1 MPYTYPTNREMQ
13 RIAPAKIARASANRV
28 GLQIMPIRPVNA
40 AIVQWEQKDNY
51 FGLQQLRGLD
61 GRPNKVKPVGA
72 KRYSY
77 EPGVYGEFE
86 TITETELTIRAP
98 FNNPDVIVPVDDLV
112 TDRQDQLIVRELD
125 RIEYCVWTLLTTGTI
140 SVPLAGGAIGFQ
152 ATFPIQT
159 YTAGVPWAT
168 VATAT
173 PIKDYRN
180 VSVLGRGLGVQFGA
194 GARSYMNRGTATN
207 MVTNTNAADLGGRRV
222 SGGNTLDTSDGVNTF
237 LTSVG
242 VPGVVEYDEGYYDDT
257 NTFQLFIPNNKVV
270 VIGQRA
276 QGQRIGEYVKTYNA
290 VAKAAASYSF
300 VVDRANGGANG
311 VPVVPPNMEVHQ
323 GHSGGPVI
331 YYPGSVVV
339 MTV

>member
-1 MPYTYPTNREMQ
+1 MPYTYPQNRELQ
-13 RIAPAKIARASANRV
+13 AIAPAKIARASANRV
-28 GLQIMPIRPVNA
+28 GLQIMPIRGVNA
-40 AIVQWEQKDNY
+40 AIIQWDQKDNY

-61 GRPNKVKPVGA
+61 GRPSSVKPVGQ

-86 TITETELTIRAP
+86 VITETELTIRAP
-98 FNNPDVIVPVDDLV
+98 FNNPDVVIPVDDLV

-140 SVPLAGGAIGFQ
+140 SVPLPGGAIGFQ

-159 YTAGVPWAT
+159 YTAAVPWAT
-168 VATAT
+168 VATAA

-180 VSVLGRGLGVQFGA
+180 LKTMGRGLGVQFGA
-194 GARSYMNRGTATN
+194 GATSYMNTTTATN
-207 MVTNTNAADLGGRRV
+207 MLSNTNAADLAGRRV
-222 SGGNTLDTSDGVNTF
+222 VAGNTLDTSEAVNRF
-237 LTSVG
+237 LTSNG
-242 VPGVVEYDEGYYDDT
+242 APGIVEYDEGYYDDT
-257 NTFQLFIPNNKVV
+257 NTFQLFVPNNKVV

-276 QGQRIGEYVKTYNA
+276 QGQKIGEYVKTFNR
-290 VAKAAASYSF
+290 VAGGPTSYSF
-300 VVDRANGGANG
+300 TVDRVNGRNG
-311 VPVVPPNMEVHQ
+311 EKVVPPNMEVHQ
-323 GHSGGPVI
+323 GHNGGPVI